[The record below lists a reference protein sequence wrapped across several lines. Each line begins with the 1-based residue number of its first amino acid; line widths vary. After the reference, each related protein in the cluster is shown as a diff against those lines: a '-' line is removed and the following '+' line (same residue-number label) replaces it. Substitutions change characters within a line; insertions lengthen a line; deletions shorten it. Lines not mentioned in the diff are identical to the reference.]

1 MLRAGT
7 VVWEHHRII
16 AWLIGADCKIINVF
30 LGTGGLNIHAADTS
44 DPPVIR
50 DPWSS
55 DGYIIYYIDSVI
67 AFPLVHIPV
76 TIVSAKY

>member
-50 DPWSS
+50 DP
-55 DGYIIYYIDSVI
+55 
-67 AFPLVHIPV
+67 
-76 TIVSAKY
+76 